1 MKKVLIFGIALVIFS
16 GVGTLMYQHA
26 SHAFSGYWGNYC
38 NTGYDS
44 LSNCQGYY
52 TGQTPGCIGGS
63 CSVDNVLSGGIAV
76 SGATGCGSG
85 SVCLNFI
92 AAVQGNL
99 FNGGT
104 PKAPSEDSCGAA
116 FIVNTMLGHP
126 PFGSNCAAGIAA
138 AAGQNNSTYNGWV
151 GLVQSYANS
160 TTPGYGVN
168 WDTLDSPTRN
178 STWFP
183 NPGDDVFHRPVYFSV
198 NGESSGCD
206 GAITQGGYY
215 CNSAYG
221 LSNDEGPCT
230 WLNCQTAVIQF
241 YFPVPGGGTGT
252 FEIERNCA
260 NLVGSLIPLPTVKQ
274 PQPQG
279 NISITCPN
287 PSTGQYDVIV
297 QYGDSNGF
305 PTSGTISSNNGWN
318 PGNVASPSTTPIP
331 TSYANPYSPPPPVVL
346 TVSDNGTQTQY
357 PYSPPPPASC
367 ISSPACNLSLVSP
380 PGLIDPY
387 TPFSVTANVTY
398 SPSQAPPTP
407 PSMQLVITNPSGAQ
421 AYNSSQ
427 NVNGNSPASV
437 TFSISAL
444 NNGTGNYAATGT
456 LTSTYFSPIICHTTI
471 PVVDL
476 PYLQVYGGDT
486 MIGGSPTYSSGG
498 STCATL
504 PTASGPAGIYSWNKD
519 DSPNYSGAGDQYAVQ
534 VLGQINGFVSG
545 QNSTNS
551 PTGLSFSNSSVTP
564 NSGLFGGSFFA
575 PPADC
580 DFTSDIAS
588 DPNATTYTTNQ
599 TIAQNA
605 VMNVSAQSNG
615 APTIIYVKD
624 ANVYIANSITY
635 GNTNWASP
643 SKIPDFELVVVGGN
657 IYVSDNVTELDG
669 LYVAEPDTGRSPQ
682 GGAIY
687 TCGNPNYTPVTAA
700 SSSYYGSCTNKLT
713 IYGSFVAQQVQFLR
727 TNGTVGQASSD
738 TLSNNHAAEVFDYT
752 PEMWLPRG
760 NSNPNSGYEA
770 ITGLPPVL

>member
-1 MKKVLIFGIALVIFS
+1 MKKIIFTFL
-16 GVGTLMYQHA
+16 GTLCFTCAGLFIPQITAKAA
-26 SHAFSGYWGNYC
+26 SPWQNSYWSFFCSQGQFGSGC
-38 NTGYDS
+38 H
-44 LSNCQGYY
+44 GYY
-52 TGQTPGCIGGS
+52 SNQVSSCFTSSSGLCNGDDVLLGGVNVSNASGFTGLI
-63 CSVDNVLSGGIAV
+63 
-76 SGATGCGSG
+76 
-85 SVCLNFI
+85 
-92 AAVQGNL
+92 QGNL

-104 PKAPSEDSCGAA
+104 PKAPSENSCGAA
-116 FIVNTMLGHP
+116 FIINMMLGHG

-138 AAGQNNSTYNGWV
+138 AAGPSNSTFNYWVSLVNSYQNSTDPNYGVTWSTTDNPAINSSWWPDIGDEVFHSNIWHCNDSGTQCGGRWEDTAATGWV
-151 GLVQSYANS
+151 NREV
-160 TTPGYGVN
+160 
-168 WDTLDSPTRN
+168 
-178 STWFP
+178 
-183 NPGDDVFHRPVYFSV
+183 DVSIPVV
-198 NGESSGCD
+198 R
-206 GAITQGGYY
+206 
-215 CNSAYG
+215 
-221 LSNDEGPCT
+221 
-230 WLNCQTAVIQF
+230 F
-241 YFPVPGGGTGT
+241 YFPGGS
-252 FEIERNCA
+252 FEIEMWCG
-260 NLVGSLIPLPTVKQ
+260 NLVGSLNPLQIVKQ
-274 PQPQG
+274 PQPHG
-279 NISITCPN
+279 SISITCSN
-287 PSTGQYDVIV
+287 PSAGQYDAIV
-297 QYGDSNGF
+297 NYGDSNGF

-407 PSMQLVITNPSGAQ
+407 PIMQLVITNPSGAQ